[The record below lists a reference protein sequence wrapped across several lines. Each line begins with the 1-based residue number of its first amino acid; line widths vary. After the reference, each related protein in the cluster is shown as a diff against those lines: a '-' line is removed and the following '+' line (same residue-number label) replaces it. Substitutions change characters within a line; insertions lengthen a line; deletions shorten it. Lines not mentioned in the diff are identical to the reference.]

1 MWIVISLVVFA
12 GLQTFRQI
20 QDIKLSNRTAVIAQ
34 LEGQANLYG
43 RLWGRMLI
51 SRQMFVDF
59 SAMEG
64 FQYPEDFV
72 LLVEAI
78 DLDHN
83 SPLAIRY
90 RTLMKEVLGPIQ
102 HECLELIMNQ
112 KLLFAI
118 DGELSEF
125 LLEYMLM
132 SSSYKIIFSRWDTGD
147 YSIHF
152 SPRRFPPDLIDNLQ
166 NEYM

>member
-1 MWIVISLVVFA
+1 MAISLVVFA
-12 GLQTFRQI
+12 GFQAFRQM
-20 QDIKLSNRTAVIAQ
+20 QDLKIANRSAAIAQ
-34 LEGQANLYG
+34 LEEQVNLYG

-83 SPLAIRY
+83 SYLAVRY

-102 HECLELIMNQ
+102 HECLEMIMN
-112 KLLFAI
+112 KKWLFAV
-118 DGELSEF
+118 DGDLSDY

-166 NEYM
+166 KEYM

>member
-1 MWIVISLVVFA
+1 MAISLVVFA
-12 GLQTFRQI
+12 GLQAFRQM
-20 QDIKLSNRTAVIAQ
+20 QDLKIANRSAAIAQ
-34 LEGQANLYG
+34 LEEQVNLYG

-83 SPLAIRY
+83 SYLAVRY

-102 HECLELIMNQ
+102 HECLEMIMN
-112 KLLFAI
+112 KKWLFAI
-118 DGELSEF
+118 EGDLSDY

-166 NEYM
+166 KEYM

>member
-1 MWIVISLVVFA
+1 MWMAISLAVFA
-12 GLQTFRQI
+12 GMQAFRQF
-20 QDIKLSNRTAVIAQ
+20 QDINMSNRRAAIAQ
-34 LEGQANLYG
+34 LEEHANLCG

-83 SPLAIRY
+83 SDLAVRY
-90 RTLMKEVLGPIQ
+90 RTLMRDVLGPIQ
-102 HECLELIMNQ
+102 HECLELIMN
-112 KLLFAI
+112 KKWLFTTE
-118 DGELSEF
+118 GELSDF

-147 YSIHF
+147 FSIHF
-152 SPRRFPPDLIDNLQ
+152 SPRRFPPDLIDNLHR
-166 NEYM
+166 EYA